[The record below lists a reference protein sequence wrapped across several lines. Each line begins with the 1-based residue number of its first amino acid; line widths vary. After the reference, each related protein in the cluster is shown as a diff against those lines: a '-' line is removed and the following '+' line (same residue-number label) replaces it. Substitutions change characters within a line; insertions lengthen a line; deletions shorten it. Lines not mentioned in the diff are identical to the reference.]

1 MEVNTRVLSQAS
13 NELRQCS
20 ANINRTLDEV
30 ERIRHQLRELSN
42 VDEFRWVLMRNEQSI
57 RSAQRTVSNMA
68 SVLED
73 ISEKYERTE
82 NKLCG
87 RELMKNRRPQW
98 LGGGY
103 LPYAFVPAF
112 VDLRRI
118 GVIRK
123 TLTILTYI
131 NKMK

>member
-1 MEVNTRVLSQAS
+1 MEVNTRVLNQAS
-13 NELRQCS
+13 GELKHAS

-42 VDEFRWVLMRNEQSI
+42 VDEFRWILMKNEQSI
-57 RSAQRTVSNMA
+57 RTAQRAVSTMA

-87 RELMKNRRPQW
+87 RDLMTVRRLPRA
-98 LGGGY
+98 GGY
-103 LPYAFVPAF
+103 IPNNLIPFYTV
-112 VDLRRI
+112 L
-118 GVIRK
+118 RK
-123 TLTILTYI
+123 TKTIRRTLKILTYI